1 MSEREKERD
10 EERERD
16 SKRREGVEADPH
28 GTGGF
33 IKKPP
38 LFVVGIILALI
49 IFYIIAIYYAFQ
61 AYKEF
66 KGIAEDTAGGPENL
80 NEGANIMAYGTLE
93 PRR

>member
-1 MSEREKERD
+1 MTEREKERD
-10 EERERD
+10 EEREKD
-16 SKRREGVEADPH
+16 IKRKDGVEADPH

-38 LFVVGIILALI
+38 LFVCGIIIVLI

-66 KGIAEDTAGGPENL
+66 KGLVEDQRGREAV
-80 NEGANIMAYGTLE
+80 
-93 PRR
+93 